1 MWLYKTLHSMERDN
15 MVARAQTEIWETWIR
30 VVFVSYWIT
39 SLLFLNFILLFVKW
53 EFVTFF

>member
-39 SLLFLNFILLFVKW
+39 SLLFFNFILLFVKW

>member
-15 MVARAQTEIWETWIR
+15 MVARAQTEVWETWIR

>member
-1 MWLYKTLHSMERDN
+1 MWLYNTLHSMERDN
-15 MVARAQTEIWETWIR
+15 MVARAQTEVWETWIR

>member
-15 MVARAQTEIWETWIR
+15 MVARAQTEIWETWIH